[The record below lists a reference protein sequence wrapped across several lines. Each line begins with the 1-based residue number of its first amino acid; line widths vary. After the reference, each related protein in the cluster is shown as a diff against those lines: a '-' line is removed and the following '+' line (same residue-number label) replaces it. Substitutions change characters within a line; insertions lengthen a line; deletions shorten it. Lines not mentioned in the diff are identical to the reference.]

1 LTESEVDDYNAEI
14 VAGPSDFFY
23 LGSLVRLL
31 LSEARDLLALN
42 RLLKPVPAGMPE
54 FAPQADNMLAALAR
68 ILPRV
73 LATLDDGSAALAYFP
88 MQNALAKEF
97 QQSMR
102 ARVEALYKEL
112 VADRELNIAT
122 HICSGAPGTTRKLP
136 PLQQWV
142 IIPSS

>member
-1 LTESEVDDYNAEI
+1 MDEYNAEI
-14 VAGPSDFFY
+14 AAGPNDFFY

-42 RLLKPVPAGMPE
+42 RLLKPVPAAMPE

-68 ILPRV
+68 ILPRL
-73 LATLDDGSAALAYFP
+73 LATLDEGSAALAYFP

-102 ARVEALYKEL
+102 ARVEDLYKEYHKEIAAIAA
-112 VADRELNIAT
+112 VGDHPELLNVLSALNGLGI
-122 HICSGAPGTTRKLP
+122 
-136 PLQQWV
+136 Q
-142 IIPSS
+142 